1 MLERQ
6 HNAPDDKKLT
16 HDGGFGFTTGSRY
29 CIVLAPRGLDDFRQA
44 LVEIVMQLTAGG
56 MADIVREI
64 MLHKVF
70 KPRYR
75 VCNEA
80 ATFSNCSGG
89 GVKAHIFGF
98 NGATKTGGEFR
109 QFDKEVFAG

>member
-1 MLERQ
+1 MLKRQ

-16 HDGGFGFTTGSRY
+16 HDSGFGFTTRSRY
-29 CIVLAPRGLDDFRQA
+29 RIVLASRSLDDFRQT
-44 LVEIVMQLTAGG
+44 LIEIVMQLTAGG
-56 MADIVREI
+56 MADIVRKI

-75 VCNEA
+75 VSNEA
-80 ATFSNCSGG
+80 TTRSDSCSG

-98 NGATKTGGEFR
+98 NGATQTGGEFR
-109 QFDKEVFAG
+109 QFGKKIFAG